1 MAIDRVKKATFLVP
15 RRETRRF
22 LNGLHALSAVH
33 IEDAAKILALS
44 QDGALQQELASAQTA
59 DQNLKK
65 LDIIRSTF
73 EMFVQTKKGFIEGF
87 AAMPLQITIAEL
99 RKVVSEFD
107 FDPLYDDCAFIYE
120 EYRSLQSQVEQFEAE
135 KESLRQFVD
144 LPFTV
149 NAALSL
155 QKSAAAYGSFRG
167 PNWAGFAG
175 DPECADKL
183 AWEEVGGDKKEV
195 KVLVVFLNEDAD
207 NARGLLRKHG
217 FSEISLPKL
226 PGTVKDRIR
235 ELEEDILDR
244 KQRQEQ
250 FREQVLALAKDQRRV
265 DIATG
270 YWESEKAKIEAHN
283 SVLITRRMS
292 VITGWVR
299 VKDVKKLQSVLDDQF
314 PEVSFLQEDP
324 TRDDDVPVS
333 LTLGWFS
340 RPAQVLVGMFGLP
353 DYFSFDPTPWLIFSY
368 LLFFSFCF
376 GDVLYGLGLVVF
388 SFVMARKYRTFGP
401 QRKFFRLFL
410 YAGIGS
416 IVFGA
421 FTGAWAGNLYEYLG
435 EGNFMARLVNVV
447 PHMNPIAKPMLMLG
461 AALAIGVA
469 NQFYGIT
476 LSMYKS
482 FRRGDPVA
490 AICDAGLWL
499 VFLPGVLLLL
509 APMIMKDV
517 PEAFRSIGLVLAG
530 IGGVGLVLTQGR
542 SEKGIIAKAVIGLVS
557 LYGVLG
563 TYGVTSFIGDT
574 LSYSRLLALGLTTS
588 IVAMAFNEIA
598 SMFQSTPVVGV
609 VLFAVVVLVGHTFN
623 FAVSIL
629 SAFVHSAR
637 LIFLEFFSR
646 FYEGGA
652 KRFAPLGFNSPRT
665 ELIEE

>member
-15 RRETRRF
+15 RKETRRF

-33 IEDAAKILALS
+33 IEDAAEIIGSSKE
-44 QDGALQQELASAQTA
+44 GALEREPASAGTA

-73 EMFVQTKKGFIEGF
+73 EMFVETKKGFIEGF
-87 AAMPLQITIAEL
+87 APMPLQISSAEL

-120 EYRSLQSQVEQFEAE
+120 EYRSLQSQVEQFKAE
-135 KESLRQFVD
+135 KELLREFVD
-144 LPFTV
+144 LPFSVRT
-149 NAALSL
+149 ALSL
-155 QKSAAAYGSFRG
+155 EKTVVAYGAFRG
-167 PNWAGFAG
+167 QNWAAFKG
-175 DPECADKL
+175 DPECAEKL
-183 AWEEVGGDKKEV
+183 AWEEVGGDKKTV
-195 KVLVVFLNEDAD
+195 KVAVVFLKEDAD
-207 NARGLLRKHG
+207 TARTLLRRHG

-226 PGTVKDRIR
+226 PGSVEDRIR
-235 ELEEDILDR
+235 ELDEDILDR
-244 KQRQEQ
+244 KQRQQQ
-250 FREQVLALAKDQRRV
+250 FREQVLELAKDRRRV
-265 DIATG
+265 EIATG
-270 YWESEKAKIEAHN
+270 HWESEKAKIEAQN
-283 SVLITRRMS
+283 SLLATRRIS

-299 VKDVKKLQSVLDDQF
+299 VKDVKKLQSRLDAEF

-333 LTLGWFS
+333 LSLGWFS
-340 RPAQVLVGMFGLP
+340 QPAQVLVGMFGLP

-376 GDVLYGLGLVVF
+376 GDVIYGLGLVAF
-388 SFVMARKYRTFGP
+388 SFAMGYKYRTYAP

-410 YAGIGS
+410 YGGVGS

-435 EGNFMARLVNVV
+435 EGNLMARLVDVV
-447 PHMNPIAKPMLMLG
+447 PHMDPIAKPMLMLG
-461 AALAIGVA
+461 AALAIGVT

-517 PEAFRSIGLVLAG
+517 PEAFSSVGLVLAG

-542 SEKGIIAKAVIGLVS
+542 SEKGIVAKAVTGLVS

-563 TYGVTSFIGDT
+563 TYGVTAFIGDT

-598 SMFQSTPVVGV
+598 SMFQSTAVVGV

-637 LIFLEFFSR
+637 LIFLEFFGR

-665 ELIEE
+665 ELTDG